1 MSNSGGVRAWQFLR
15 RNPAYVEAWRNREA
29 AGPEEAAPFSL
40 RVQPAGTLVLNLAAI
55 AGDNRVNIAEKAA
68 GFAISGNTSAS
79 SKPAPTSTAISKTPR
94 IPSAA

>member
-15 RNPAYVEAWRNREA
+15 RNPAYVETWRNR
-29 AGPEEAAPFSL
+29 EEAAPFLL

-94 IPSAA
+94 TPSAA